1 LENKIT
7 TFESLEC
14 WKVGAELRQEISN
27 LVKTFP
33 IEEKYRLADQMIRCS
48 RSVTNNIAEGYGRFH
63 YLDNAKFCRNSRG
76 SLMELLD
83 HLLIAQES
91 EYITIEQLNEY
102 RQKINKNNALIN
114 GYIRYLLKSKIESI

>member
-1 LENKIT
+1 MENKIT
-7 TFESLEC
+7 TFENLEC
-14 WKVGAELRQEISN
+14 YKVGVELRKEISI
-27 LVKTFP
+27 LVKSFP

-83 HLLIAQES
+83 HLLIAHES
-91 EYITIEQLNEY
+91 EYITLEQLTEF

-114 GYIRYLLKSKIESI
+114 GYIQ

>member
-1 LENKIT
+1 MENRIT

-14 WKVGAELRQEISN
+14 WKAGVELRKEISN

-33 IEEKYRLADQMIRCS
+33 SDEKYRLVDQMIRCS

-91 EYITIEQLNEY
+91 EYITIEQLEEY
-102 RQKINKNNALIN
+102 RLKINKNNALIN
-114 GYIRYLLKSKIESI
+114 GYIRYLLKAKSESI

>member
-1 LENKIT
+1 MENKIT

-33 IEEKYRLADQMIRCS
+33 IEEKYRLVDQMIRCS

-114 GYIRYLLKSKIESI
+114 GYIRYLLK

>member
-1 LENKIT
+1 MENKIT
-7 TFESLEC
+7 TFETLEC
-14 WKVGAELRQEISN
+14 YKVGVELRKEIAI
-27 LVKTFP
+27 LVKSFP
-33 IEEKYRLADQMIRCS
+33 VEEKYRLADQMTRCS

-91 EYITIEQLNEY
+91 EYITIEQLSEF

-114 GYIRYLLKSKIESI
+114 GYIQYLLKAKKES

>member
-1 LENKIT
+1 MENKIT

-14 WKVGAELRQEISN
+14 YKVGVELRKEISI
-27 LVKTFP
+27 LVKLFP

-83 HLLIAQES
+83 HLLIAYES
-91 EYITIEQLNEY
+91 EYITLEQLTAY
-102 RQKINKNNALIN
+102 RQK
-114 GYIRYLLKSKIESI
+114 

>member
-14 WKVGAELRQEISN
+14 YKVGVELRKEISI
-27 LVKTFP
+27 LVKLFP

-83 HLLIAQES
+83 HLLIAYES
-91 EYITIEQLNEY
+91 EYITLEQLTAY

-114 GYIRYLLKSKIESI
+114 GYIQYLLKAKKES